1 MKIFKGYCIQIILF
15 LTVFCF
21 LISFCF
27 KVYAE
32 VTEWGGKTLPIE
44 FDISKPPGLVEGMV
58 FVKGGCFQ
66 MGDTFGDGDSDEKPV
81 HEVCVDD
88 FYIGKYEVTVGE
100 FKEFINA
107 TGYNTEAE
115 RGDGCYYWTGIEWAK
130 DSNKNWRSPG
140 FSQDDSHPVCCITWN
155 DAVAYTEWLSGKRG
169 SKYRLP
175 TEAEWEYAAR
185 SGGKN
190 EKWAGTNSES
200 ELGEYAW
207 HDRNSGGKTHPVKQ
221 KRPNGIGLYDMSG
234 NVWEWCSDWYKE
246 RYYGESPKDNPRGP
260 NRGVYRAR
268 RGGSWVN
275 KQESV
280 RVFGRHDHPMRNKY
294 SALGFRL
301 VRSP

>member
-1 MKIFKGYCIQIILF
+1 
-15 LTVFCF
+15 
-21 LISFCF
+21 
-27 KVYAE
+27 
-32 VTEWGGKTLPIE
+32 
-44 FDISKPPGLVEGMV
+44 MV

-66 MGDTFGDGDSDEKPV
+66 MGDSFGDGDSDEKPV

-115 RGDGCYYWTGIEWAK
+115 RGDGCYYWTGLEWAK
-130 DSNKNWRSPG
+130 DSSKNWRSPG
-140 FSQDDSHPVCCITWN
+140 FLQDDSHPVCCITWN